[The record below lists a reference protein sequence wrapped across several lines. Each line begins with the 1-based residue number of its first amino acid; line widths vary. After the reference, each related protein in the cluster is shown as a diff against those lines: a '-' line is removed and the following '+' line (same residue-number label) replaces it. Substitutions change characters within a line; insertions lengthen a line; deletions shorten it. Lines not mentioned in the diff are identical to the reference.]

1 MKKILP
7 PLKPGLVSQFA
18 ERILIDGLM
27 VARLGRVDAFKLRE
41 RKSRYVLG
49 STKYIRQL
57 QIVPRNEGT
66 FLA

>member
-18 ERILIDGLM
+18 TRAERIIDGLM

-41 RKSRYVLG
+41 K
-49 STKYIRQL
+49 
-57 QIVPRNEGT
+57 E
-66 FLA
+66 